1 MKAFVI
7 PLINRR
13 LCIYVGSK
21 GWLDFAKAY
30 RRESGEEVSET
41 PIVTGNC
48 GRSFGAHVWVSNL
61 KHQGT
66 LIHELSHAIDEA
78 MEVVGSQDTEFR
90 AYVTAWVLVN
100 VLKWAR
106 GK

>member
-30 RRESGEEVSET
+30 KRESGKET
-41 PIVTGNC
+41 PDVPVVTSDC
-48 GRSFGAHVWVSNL
+48 GRSWGGHVWVSAL

-66 LIHELSHAIDEA
+66 LIHELSHAIDET

-90 AYVTAWVLVN
+90 AYITEWVLVN
-100 VLKWAR
+100 VLKWVR